1 MSRPRSPLTGRRARS
16 PPWGR
21 RADVLAGKEPQGV
34 EVIHPLRDGVVADLD
49 ASVAMLQGFLR
60 RAGLRRGLLRP
71 SAVICVP
78 GGATWV
84 EQRSLAVAAGAVKPR
99 CNVKLI
105 EEPVA
110 AAAGSGLGPADG
122 SGAFIVDIGGGTT
135 EVAVVTSGH
144 LVRAQSLRLGGNAM
158 DEAIVHA
165 VKADLGLLIGRNA
178 ARNLKMNL
186 GLTDAGTG
194 WVETVGVDV
203 ASRNPR
209 VEHVPGRLVARALEH
224 IVAMIVSSVRE
235 MLSDIP
241 PNLAEDVVRGKIRLA
256 GGGALLPG
264 LASRI
269 EVATGIPVLVVDDP
283 LRCVLR
289 GAAEILEH
297 GRGAL
302 SRRDRPERRRRWW
315 PGGAAS
321 RGWRGGAVTA
331 ARGASAACACPGTP
345 ACLPARPA
353 AGWSRPSPRWRR
365 RRPSAGRGRS
375 GRTGPACRCPCSPR
389 TPA

>member
-1 MSRPRSPLTGRRARS
+1 MRLRAGVAIDLGTVNTLVYVAGRGLVIDEPSAIAIDKAS
-16 PPWGR
+16 GAVTAVGEV
-21 RADVLAGKEPQGV
+21 ADVLAGKEPQGV
-34 EVIHPLRDGVVADLD
+34 NILHPLRDGVVADLD
-49 ASVAMLQGFLR
+49 GAVAMLQAFLR

-99 CNVKLI
+99 CNVRLI

-110 AAAGSGLGPADG
+110 AAAGPTPDPADG
-122 SGAFIVDIGGGTT
+122 TGAFIVDVGGGTT
-135 EVAVVTSGH
+135 EVAVVTGGH
-144 LVRAQSLRLGGNAM
+144 LVRAESLRLGGNAM

-186 GLTDAGTG
+186 GLADAGTG
-194 WVETVGVDV
+194 WMETVGVD
-203 ASRNPR
+203 AATRNPR
-209 VEHVPGRLVARALEH
+209 VEHVPARLVAGALEH
-224 IVAMIVSSVRE
+224 TVAMIVASVRE
-235 MLSDIP
+235 MLSDVP

-264 LASRI
+264 LANRI
-269 EVATGIPVLVVDDP
+269 EAATGIPVVVVDDP

-297 GRGAL
+297 GGGP
-302 SRRDRPERRRRWW
+302 SRA
-315 PGGAAS
+315 GAAS
-321 RGWRGGAVTA
+321 GL
-331 ARGASAACACPGTP
+331 PG
-345 ACLPARPA
+345 RY
-353 AGWSRPSPRWRR
+353 S
-365 RRPSAGRGRS
+365 
-375 GRTGPACRCPCSPR
+375 
-389 TPA
+389 

>member
-1 MSRPRSPLTGRRARS
+1 MRLRAGVAIDLGTVNTLVYVAGRGLVIDEPSAIAVDRATGKVTAV
-16 PPWGR
+16 GEA
-21 RADVLAGKEPQGV
+21 ADVLAGKEPQGV

-49 ASVAMLQGFLR
+49 GSVAMLQAFLR

-144 LVRAQSLRLGGNAM
+144 LVRAQSL
-158 DEAIVHA
+158 
-165 VKADLGLLIGRNA
+165 
-178 ARNLKMNL
+178 
-186 GLTDAGTG
+186 GLTDGGTE

-224 IVAMIVSSVRE
+224 LVAMIVSSVRE

-264 LASRI
+264 LSSRI

-283 LRCVLR
+283 LRCVVR
-289 GAAEILEH
+289 GAAEILE
-297 GRGAL
+297 RGMGP
-302 SRRDRPERRRRWW
+302 S
-315 PGGAAS
+315 
-321 RGWRGGAVTA
+321 V
-331 ARGASAACACPGTP
+331 ART
-345 ACLPARPA
+345 
-353 AGWSRPSPRWRR
+353 
-365 RRPSAGRGRS
+365 
-375 GRTGPACRCPCSPR
+375 T
-389 TPA
+389 

>member
-1 MSRPRSPLTGRRARS
+1 
-16 PPWGR
+16 
-21 RADVLAGKEPQGV
+21 VL
-34 EVIHPLRDGVVADLD
+34 HPLRDGVVADLD
-49 ASVAMLQGFLR
+49 GAVAMLQAFLR

-99 CNVKLI
+99 CNVRLI

-110 AAAGSGLGPADG
+110 AAAGSGVGPADG

-135 EVAVVTSGH
+135 EVAVVAGGH

-158 DEAIVHA
+158 DEAIVHG
-165 VKADLGLLIGRNA
+165 VKAELGLLLGRNA

-186 GLTDAGTG
+186 GLDDAGTG
-194 WVETVGVDV
+194 WVETVGVDA
-203 ASRNPR
+203 ASRTPR
-209 VEHVPGRLVARALEH
+209 VEHVPGRLVAGALANL
-224 IVAMIVSSVRE
+224 VAVIVSSVQE

-283 LRCVLR
+283 LRCVVR

-297 GRGAL
+297 GGGFSGA
-302 SRRDRPERRRRWW
+302 
-315 PGGAAS
+315 
-321 RGWRGGAVTA
+321 
-331 ARGASAACACPGTP
+331 GT
-345 ACLPARPA
+345 
-353 AGWSRPSPRWRR
+353 S
-365 RRPSAGRGRS
+365 
-375 GRTGPACRCPCSPR
+375 
-389 TPA
+389 

>member
-1 MSRPRSPLTGRRARS
+1 MRLRAGVAIDLGTVNTLVYVAGRGLVIDEPSAIAVDRATGKVTAVGE
-16 PPWGR
+16 P
-21 RADVLAGKEPQGV
+21 ADILAGKEPQGV

-135 EVAVVTSGH
+135 EVAVVTSGQ
-144 LVRAQSLRLGGNAM
+144 L
-158 DEAIVHA
+158 VHA
-165 VKADLGLLIGRNA
+165 VKADLSLLIGRNA

-186 GLTDAGTG
+186 GLADGGTE

-224 IVAMIVSSVRE
+224 LVAMIVSSVRE

-264 LASRI
+264 LSSRI
-269 EVATGIPVLVVDDP
+269 EAATGIPVLVVDDP
-283 LRCVLR
+283 LRCVVR
-289 GAAEILEH
+289 GGAEILEH
-297 GRGAL
+297 GG
-302 SRRDRPERRRRWW
+302 S
-315 PGGAAS
+315 
-321 RGWRGGAVTA
+321 
-331 ARGASAACACPGTP
+331 
-345 ACLPARPA
+345 
-353 AGWSRPSPRWRR
+353 
-365 RRPSAGRGRS
+365 PSAPGI
-375 GRTGPACRCPCSPR
+375 A
-389 TPA
+389 